1 MIHIAI
7 NKRKMSVPKDHPV
20 YVKYSRGKKNTVA
33 IVCDK
38 SRDKLI
44 AVVKIGGIAKQSL
57 SESRTLAEWRPRA
70 DCMVNFIFEAFKS
83 VNIYVFQL
91 IETRNKTYLETVLNF
106 LNRR

>member
-44 AVVKIGGIAKQSL
+44 AVVKIGGIAAQSL
-57 SESRTLAEWRPRA
+57 RESRTCRVKTLIAFWVKPCA
-70 DCMVNFIFEAFKS
+70 DCMVNILFGALNKLY
-83 VNIYVFQL
+83 IYVFL
-91 IETRNKTYLETVLNF
+91 VDRDKE
-106 LNRR
+106 